1 MPIFSFLD
9 VVAWVNNDIY
19 FQIAV
24 LTIVGLSAKNSI
36 LIVEFARAQHQAGK
50 NLMAAATEAARLR
63 LRPIIS

>member
-1 MPIFSFLD
+1 MWLRG
-9 VVAWVNNDIY
+9 VNNDIY

-36 LIVEFARAQHQAGK
+36 LIVEFARAQHHQAGK